1 MSPKMGI
8 LRIFIYLGFIL
19 NVGPLFSSAATPG
32 IEAVFNK
39 TYSGKVSEGNDM
51 LYKFTHNTSVDE
63 AIRFHFTSD
72 DAVPEFPVLLV
83 VKQMRSVLSWTV
95 PYVSTDGQKYG
106 SVSKTLCPDAS
117 NRNTSMEETIIV
129 VVSTSSA
136 IDVSFTLLGNFVGD
150 FNLQSNRSI
159 TFSSNPS
166 APQYYQYEFPEG
178 VDMVLVKAKSENST
192 CAYLS
197 VQNAQCPIFDDFST
211 VRYNEG
217 IFQTMTKQAA
227 ITVTRDMYKS
237 GFFYVVVVVHPNDNM
252 CDNNYRTLTPLEA
265 QYSGS
270 SPRTKIVTLRV
281 KHTLETHDYWKPIV
295 TTFGVILAIYFL
307 SGFIIAGNIMRQKKA
322 DMMAGT
328 ASERVVLL
336 DPESNAQDGQMP
348 FAQADSASSNY
359 GTAERQ
365 SSPSRRKPDSA
376 ERIIASSD
384 DETDIDM
391 LDDIESTKEVYRTK
405 TELYVSDL
413 SRKKV
418 NTLEKKYNMY
428 AWNLITVSVFYAL
441 PVVQLVI
448 TYQVVTNVTGN
459 QDSCYYNFLCAK
471 PYGWFSAFN
480 NVFSNTGYVMLGILF
495 LLLVWRKEYAHKK
508 RVHAGYKNEL
518 THGIPKHYGLLYALG
533 YALIMEGIMSGSY
546 HVCPN
551 RANYQFD
558 TAYMYMIAC
567 LGMLKMYQ
575 QRHPDINAN
584 SYKSFALFAVILFI
598 GFLGLV
604 SCSEA
609 W

>member
-1 MSPKMGI
+1 
-8 LRIFIYLGFIL
+8 
-19 NVGPLFSSAATPG
+19 
-32 IEAVFNK
+32 
-39 TYSGKVSEGNDM
+39 
-51 LYKFTHNTSVDE
+51 
-63 AIRFHFTSD
+63 
-72 DAVPEFPVLLV
+72 
-83 VKQMRSVLSWTV
+83 MRSVLSWTV

-178 VDMVLVKAKSENST
+178 VDMVLVKAHSENST

-365 SSPSRRKPDSA
+365 SSPSRIKPDSA

-604 SCSEA
+604 SCSEE

>member
-1 MSPKMGI
+1 MKEDTGKVEIDDVNVFVHEIASFFCFSYI
-8 LRIFIYLGFIL
+8 LHINFILSFESVIWTLLVLSTVYYLGP
-19 NVGPLFSSAATPG
+19 GPIPG
-32 IEAVFNK
+32 LE
-39 TYSGKVSEGNDM
+39 S
-51 LYKFTHNTSVDE
+51 
-63 AIRFHFTSD
+63 
-72 DAVPEFPVLLV
+72 
-83 VKQMRSVLSWTV
+83 
-95 PYVSTDGQKYG
+95 
-106 SVSKTLCPDAS
+106 S
-117 NRNTSMEETIIV
+117 NRLDNV
-129 VVSTSSA
+129 VRN
-136 IDVSFTLLGNFVGD
+136 GN
-150 FNLQSNRSI
+150 
-159 TFSSNPS
+159 
-166 APQYYQYEFPEG
+166 
-178 VDMVLVKAKSENST
+178 
-192 CAYLS
+192 
-197 VQNAQCPIFDDFST
+197 
-211 VRYNEG
+211 
-217 IFQTMTKQAA
+217 
-227 ITVTRDMYKS
+227 
-237 GFFYVVVVVHPNDNM
+237 
-252 CDNNYRTLTPLEA
+252 
-265 QYSGS
+265 
-270 SPRTKIVTLRV
+270 SPT
-281 KHTLETHDYWKPIV
+281 
-295 TTFGVILAIYFL
+295 
-307 SGFIIAGNIMRQKKA
+307 
-322 DMMAGT
+322 
-328 ASERVVLL
+328 SERL
-336 DPESNAQDGQMP
+336 
-348 FAQADSASSNY
+348 
-359 GTAERQ
+359 

-384 DETDIDM
+384 DDTDIDM

-604 SCSEA
+604 SCPEE